1 MRAWLANAPRLG
13 GKPVGIFATFRVA
26 PKGALHDM
34 RLAVEAKGGVVV
46 SEAAFGP
53 RELGARRGLLDVS
66 DFVAKMTGI
75 ASAQATVRMHAE

>member
-1 MRAWLANAPRLG
+1 
-13 GKPVGIFATFRVA
+13 
-26 PKGALHDM
+26 M

-75 ASAQATVRMHAE
+75 ASAQATARMHAE